1 MSETVTYTGGIVSI
15 GIEPILEL
23 LPILTESITDTKK
36 HESKINQLVRAVN
49 GLIEI
54 ENGKYK
60 GE

>member
-23 LPILTESITDTKK
+23 LTDTQSLSKK